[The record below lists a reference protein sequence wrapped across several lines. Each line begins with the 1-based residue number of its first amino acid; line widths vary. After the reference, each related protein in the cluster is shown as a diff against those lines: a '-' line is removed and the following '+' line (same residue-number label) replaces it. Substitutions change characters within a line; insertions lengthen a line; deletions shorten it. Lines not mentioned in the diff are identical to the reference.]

1 MNRKSTKKMLALLLA
16 AMMSVSVLAGC
27 NQNEQSETQQSTE
40 ETTEQTTEQA
50 SEENTDAESTE
61 SESTSGEEASTQNT
75 EKITLSDESG
85 LPQFNNP
92 AEDSEVAVIHTT
104 AGDISVMFFP
114 EYAPKAVENFLT
126 HAKEGYYDG
135 VSFHRVID
143 NFMIQGGDPKGDGTG
158 GESIWG
164 KEFENEVSDKMFN
177 FNGAMAMANAGPDT
191 NGSQFFIVQA
201 SSIPDGYDALMQQS
215 GFPQEAIDKYNE
227 VGGAPWLD
235 GSYTVFGQ
243 VFDGMDVVNK
253 IVEETSENTDE
264 NGIVPEDERAI
275 IESITVAP
283 ATDYFNYAE

>member
-1 MNRKSTKKMLALLLA
+1 MKKRYLALALA
-16 AMMSVSVLAGC
+16 AVLAVCAAGC
-27 NQNEQSETQQSTE
+27 GKE
-40 ETTEQTTEQA
+40 EAKDDSNKTAEKGTVDTTEILQA
-50 SEENTDAESTE
+50 QMPEE
-61 SESTSGEEASTQNT
+61 GEE
-75 EKITLSDESG
+75 I
-85 LPQFNNP
+85 
-92 AEDSEVAVIHTT
+92 AVITT
-104 AGDISVMFFP
+104 SKGVVKMRFFP
-114 EYAPKAVENFLT
+114 EEAPKAVENFKTL
-126 HAKEGYYDG
+126 AKKGYYNG
-135 VSFHRVID
+135 LLFHRVIED
-143 NFMIQGGDPKGDGTG
+143 FMVQTGDPKGDGTG

-253 IVEETSENTDE
+253 IVEETSGNTDE